1 MTSPTR
7 REDLLHAAVDYVTAQ
22 GLSEI
27 SLRQLADA
35 LGTSHRMLIHYFG
48 SKDELWA
55 AIIGEVERRQL
66 QLFAQFSSAGDG
78 SVGAQ
83 LRAWWQHISDPA
95 LWPAERLFFE
105 VYAQALQGR
114 VPATGALRSLID
126 PWLDAA
132 QSGAQALGLDE
143 NRARAMARLGLAV
156 TRGLLLDLLATG
168 DTAGAD
174 AAMEEWIR
182 LFEHGLGPDLK
193 TATRSQAAA
202 ATGVA
207 TTGRQ

>member
-1 MTSPTR
+1 MYRTVHHTEPLGTVVVVTSPTR

-105 VYAQALQGR
+105 VYAQA
-114 VPATGALRSLID
+114 
-126 PWLDAA
+126 
-132 QSGAQALGLDE
+132 
-143 NRARAMARLGLAV
+143 
-156 TRGLLLDLLATG
+156 
-168 DTAGAD
+168 
-174 AAMEEWIR
+174 
-182 LFEHGLGPDLK
+182 
-193 TATRSQAAA
+193 
-202 ATGVA
+202 
-207 TTGRQ
+207 